1 MMKKWNKKEL
11 SIFLAILLITFA
23 LKYPYLSE
31 CIQGNETYY
40 RTLIIYTNNYYINVI
55 WLIPILVT
63 TFLVSNV
70 GYDQLINFEMRYHN
84 RTTYFKE
91 AIKQSFG
98 RSLLFSSLS
107 ILIEWLL
114 FTLIMNYP
122 FTFNEVIVNITLKY
136 IIEIYLLSLIIIVV
150 SIIANNYIYSF
161 LVIIAIIFICIEKF
175 RYFYVP
181 VVSLFA
187 DYTLN
192 IINIVIL
199 FLLYIILKKIYN
211 RLDLGGVKNEVN
223 S

>member
-1 MMKKWNKKEL
+1 MMKKLNKKEL
-11 SIFLAILLITFA
+11 SIFIAILLITFA

-31 CIQGNETYY
+31 CIQGGETYY
-40 RTLIIYTNNYYINVI
+40 RILIIYTNNYYINVI

-70 GYDQLINFEMRYHN
+70 GYDQLLNFEMRYHN

-91 AIKQSFG
+91 IIKRSFG

-136 IIEIYLLSLIIIVV
+136 IIEIYLLSLAIVVLSIII
-150 SIIANNYIYSF
+150 NNYIYSF
-161 LVIIAIIFICIEKF
+161 LGIIAIMFIFIEKF
-175 RYFYVP
+175 RYFYIP
-181 VVSLFA
+181 FVSLFA

-199 FLLYIILKKIYN
+199 FLLYIVLKKVYN